1 MTRERRIFLGA
12 VLLAQT
18 LFFFATL
25 HRPIAVESDNLR
37 YEVAAWNLASGRSMT
52 LPYRDAPDAD
62 VQAWACTRHP
72 TACAD
77 ASYPVAIYP
86 PGYSIFVAGIYKL
99 CGRSLVAVLAVQLA
113 LLWLLFAL
121 FERMAARLLDPTGY
135 RFAMIVAA
143 TYPFLAAQANRIMS
157 DHLGTVLFG
166 AALAARVLMQ
176 PGRWRGALF
185 GALMS
190 LATLTRP
197 YSLLVFPVILA
208 WPSLWRAAT
217 AARWERWIAL
227 VAFLVPL
234 GMWSARNGY
243 WYGRFVPLTT
253 NGVGLTLYHTTLEF
267 DASFYD
273 APETRYYQDVI
284 ARYGDDGLSWAS
296 SRALMKDAIVRIEQ
310 RPLAM
315 VERVLVHVPKLW
327 ISLGSSGHGKSRA
340 WPFLLVYLGSL
351 WVLGIGGM
359 LTTWRDSRW
368 QVLILAILLYW
379 CFLLP
384 LPGEARRTQALRLPH
399 LLLAAAFVSDLV
411 ARRRRA
417 NSFLRAM

>member
-12 VLLAQT
+12 VLVAQT
-18 LFFFATL
+18 SFFFATM
-25 HRPIAVESDNLR
+25 HRPVTVESDNLR
-37 YEVAAWNLASGRSMT
+37 YEVAAWNLVSGRGLT
-52 LPYRDAPDAD
+52 LPYRDAPDVD
-62 VQAWACTRHP
+62 VRGWACTRHP
-72 TACAD
+72 SACVGD
-77 ASYPVAIYP
+77 SYPVAIYP
-86 PGYSIFVAGIYKL
+86 PGYSFFVAGIYEL
-99 CGRSLVAVLAVQLA
+99 CGRSLVAVLAAQLA

-121 FERMAARLLDPTGY
+121 FERMAARLLDPVGY

-166 AALAARVLMQ
+166 AALAARVLLP

-185 GALMS
+185 GALMGS
-190 LATLTRP
+190 ATLTRP

-217 AARWERWIAL
+217 AARWERWVAL
-227 VAFLVPL
+227 AAFVVPL
-234 GMWSARNGY
+234 GLWSARNAY

-267 DASFYD
+267 DESFYD
-273 APETRYYQDVI
+273 APETRYYQDII

-296 SRALMKDAIVRIEQ
+296 SHALGRDAVKRIEA

-315 VERVLVHVPKLW
+315 IERVLVHVPKLW
-327 ISLGSSGHGKSRA
+327 ISLGASGHGKSRA
-340 WPFLLVYLGSL
+340 WPFLLVYLGGL
-351 WVLGIGGM
+351 WLLGIAGM
-359 LTTWRDSRW
+359 FTTWRDPRW

-399 LLLAAAFVSDLV
+399 LLLASAFVGHMV
-411 ARRRRA
+411 TRWRERRA
-417 NSFLRAM
+417 